1 VSWLIEHA
9 DWLQWPAMA
18 VTLVATWLV
27 GSNAK
32 PRRHWGFWLYVASN
46 VLWTAWG
53 LAAHAYALI
62 VLQVG
67 LLILNVRGMRKTETS

>member
-1 VSWLIEHA
+1 MSWLIEHA
-9 DWLQWPAMA
+9 DWLQWPAMV

-32 PRRHWGFWLYVASN
+32 PRRHAGFWLYVASN

-53 LAAHAYALI
+53 VASHAYALI

-67 LLILNVRGMRKTETS
+67 LLILNVRGMRKTDT